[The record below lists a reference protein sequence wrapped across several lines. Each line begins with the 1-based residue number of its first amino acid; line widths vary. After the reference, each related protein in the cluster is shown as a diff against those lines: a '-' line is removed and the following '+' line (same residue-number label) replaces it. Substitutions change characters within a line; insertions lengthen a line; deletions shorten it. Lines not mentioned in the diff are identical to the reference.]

1 MNNIEKLL
9 SKIPKVVSIP
19 QELLKEQFLPQKT
32 LEDFGKKSIRA
43 IVKNS
48 KDTDDAFVSSILS
61 YSVYDKNRWMHD
73 SIGKDFNEM
82 KQKFADAF
90 LNKDKE
96 KAQDNFF
103 DLKVW
108 NYLNTNFERIKDST
122 IGIPAQ
128 MMQLTDYAYLS
139 QYTYKNGQFDS
150 KHVDQK
156 FDIAHANLIKRKNPN
171 GDGYILH
178 LTYRGTEFDHLWKY
192 LTGPYL
198 DMSAYYENFKP
209 LEKYIKEYVANPEN
223 KIDELHVAGH
233 SLGGSMVQEFLKN
246 NTEADF
252 PVPIKGFTFGS
263 PGSKKN
269 KFHKFITTAYH
280 SILRGVDLPIKSEP
294 KKDVRLK
301 EFYHSNDPIPKIG
314 LMGYNRNGESQD
326 LFDTV
331 REEANL
337 VKVEQ
342 QKAIGKSF
350 LQKIPIFSNM
360 YNTAKHFIS
369 SKLLLNY
376 HDNSRYIKNIRN
388 FMENYF
394 FAYPEIGNLL
404 SENMKNLKEW
414 SSSERKFMSISVK
427 YKEEFLSMIKEQY
440 PNDDKI
446 ALHNKLYKI
455 REKMLLDTT
464 SEAVL
469 AATRNHQGR
478 PDNFL
483 RNKTAEEIKENS
495 EINMDL
501 VLTARNS
508 IREKTSTPVIEYKNK
523 SLKS

>member
-139 QYTYKNGQFDS
+139 QYIYKNGQFDS

-294 KKDVRLK
+294 KK
-301 EFYHSNDPIPKIG
+301 
-314 LMGYNRNGESQD
+314 M
-326 LFDTV
+326 
-331 REEANL
+331 
-337 VKVEQ
+337 
-342 QKAIGKSF
+342 
-350 LQKIPIFSNM
+350 
-360 YNTAKHFIS
+360 
-369 SKLLLNY
+369 
-376 HDNSRYIKNIRN
+376 
-388 FMENYF
+388 
-394 FAYPEIGNLL
+394 
-404 SENMKNLKEW
+404 
-414 SSSERKFMSISVK
+414 
-427 YKEEFLSMIKEQY
+427 
-440 PNDDKI
+440 
-446 ALHNKLYKI
+446 
-455 REKMLLDTT
+455 
-464 SEAVL
+464 
-469 AATRNHQGR
+469 
-478 PDNFL
+478 
-483 RNKTAEEIKENS
+483 
-495 EINMDL
+495 
-501 VLTARNS
+501 
-508 IREKTSTPVIEYKNK
+508 
-523 SLKS
+523 